1 MQDPIEYLTEDQLV
15 HIVVLLEED
24 KKTEGHPI
32 YCSTYAI
39 RPTAGA

>member
-24 KKTEGHPI
+24 KKSE
-32 YCSTYAI
+32 AI
-39 RPTAGA
+39 